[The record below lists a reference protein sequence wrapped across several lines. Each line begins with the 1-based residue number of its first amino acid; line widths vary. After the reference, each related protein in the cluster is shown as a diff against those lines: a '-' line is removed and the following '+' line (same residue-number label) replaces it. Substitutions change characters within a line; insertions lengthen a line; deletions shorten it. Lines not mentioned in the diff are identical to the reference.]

1 MVESLRPVK
10 GGFLRP
16 FGAGWFIREY
26 LAGNGPEGSTK
37 IDPAR
42 GAPQVDI
49 SYEYKETLSRVTA
62 RERAEKIISDKVI
75 KNADVS
81 EEGAEEIYQRELKKV
96 SRKFAH
102 MRYHSF
108 LMYFSVL
115 KKLRWVETT
124 GEIEDSSVQDNY
136 PGAPSRIYYMLTKK
150 GIGAPDALWSNPF
163 FTLYPEHGANHKKKS
178 E

>member
-1 MVESLRPVK
+1 MVEPLRPVK

-81 EEGAEEIYQRELKKV
+81 EAKERLKDAEFISQKEFGKY
-96 SRKFAH
+96 
-102 MRYHSF
+102 
-108 LMYFSVL
+108 
-115 KKLRWVETT
+115 
-124 GEIEDSSVQDNY
+124 
-136 PGAPSRIYYMLTKK
+136 LTKRK
-150 GIGAPDALWSNPF
+150 V
-163 FTLYPEHGANHKKKS
+163 KR
-178 E
+178 